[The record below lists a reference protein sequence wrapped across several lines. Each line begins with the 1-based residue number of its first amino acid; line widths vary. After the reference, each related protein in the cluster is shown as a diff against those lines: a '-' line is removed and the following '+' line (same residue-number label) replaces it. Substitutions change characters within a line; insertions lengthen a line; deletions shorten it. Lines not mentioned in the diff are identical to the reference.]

1 MVIIEISYIIP
12 NCLHI
17 LRNPYQKSSL
27 ELILFI
33 CTFCC
38 VPLTAWYSER
48 NDNFMKRILL
58 MSIIILLFASFAQA
72 ASQTQSFAPANVNVF
87 IDNKQIFFDDEPVIV
102 NNNILLPLRKIAES
116 LNVNV
121 KWYPP
126 NKVYITKDGKELILR
141 LEDSHVLYGRKLF
154 VMEQA
159 PILIK
164 GHAMVSLRFI
174 ASVLGANI
182 TWDETQ
188 STVNIAD
195 NGHFAELLPAIGD
208 SGANAD
214 KYYKW
219 YDVLIGPNSGPN
231 IEEAKEYILKQGILT
246 EVRDIQ
252 YTRTNFY
259 VFSDSV
265 TMVSGID
272 GSNQEKLIWL
282 SEDVYTGDISISG
295 TALKNI
301 GLSQE
306 TVTSILQEKGISKV
320 NIKTIYIAPYN
331 MDTIYWFVKAEQD
344 NKQYYYCLDFYS
356 GAVTV
361 ENVQKVK

>member
-1 MVIIEISYIIP
+1 MGKISLNFVFIAV
-12 NCLHI
+12 CLVQQGI
-17 LRNPYQKSSL
+17 VKGVVVLKR
-27 ELILFI
+27 FI
-33 CTFCC
+33 
-38 VPLTAWYSER
+38 
-48 NDNFMKRILL
+48 L
-58 MSIIILLFASFAQA
+58 MSIIILLFTSAAQA
-72 ASQTQSFAPANVNVF
+72 APQTQSYAPANVKVF
-87 IDNKQIFFDDEPVIV
+87 IDDKQIIFDEEPVIV

-116 LNVNV
+116 LNIKV

-126 NKVYITKDGKELILR
+126 NQVIITKNDKELILR

-159 PILIK
+159 PILIN
-164 GHAMVSLRFI
+164 GHTMVSLRFI
-174 ASVLGANI
+174 TSVLGANI

-188 STVNIAD
+188 RTVNIVD

-231 IEEAKEYILKQGILT
+231 VEEAKDYILKQGILT

-272 GSNQEKLIWL
+272 ESNQEKLIWL

-295 TALKNI
+295 TALINM

-306 TVTSILQEKGISKV
+306 TVISILQEKGISEV

-331 MDTIYWFVKAEQD
+331 KDTIYWFVKAEQED
-344 NKQYYYCLDFYS
+344 KQYNYCLDFYT
-356 GAVTV
+356 GAVTI